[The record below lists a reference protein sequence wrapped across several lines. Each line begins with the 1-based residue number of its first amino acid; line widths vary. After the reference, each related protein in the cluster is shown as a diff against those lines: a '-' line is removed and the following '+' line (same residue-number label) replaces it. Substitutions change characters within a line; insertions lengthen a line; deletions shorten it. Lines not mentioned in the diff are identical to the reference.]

1 MLRTLKMLRHPALCS
16 SPNLDA
22 HQYVGGGGNY
32 THWCAIMMLGNDKTA
47 HTIVYMFTHRK
58 TTAGAMMDVQLQS
71 YF

>member
-1 MLRTLKMLRHPALCS
+1 MLRHPALCS

-22 HQYVGGGGNY
+22 HQYVGGGG
-32 THWCAIMMLGNDKTA
+32 IMMLGNDKTA